1 MADNY
6 EHDKPYLITAT
17 FQKQPVPSELSVS
30 YDLHATFLGVP
41 DGGPP
46 VTQYVGPM
54 AFLATEFSSP
64 KLKFTQFTSP
74 IGFAALT
81 FPSPKIYN
89 KIQHI
94 QVSGFNAAAFGAA
107 LFKNRNQEVKVSG
120 FYAGAFGAAKTYNL
134 RQYVIHNGFN
144 AAAFGTPYLIGGV
157 KYVNPYGLYSLAFGM
172 PKVINTKANQFV
184 YPTGINAPSINGPLV
199 SPRFLRTSGFIDS
212 KFGQALIYLK
222 TRYVQAKG
230 QEQSKYGTQWVSH
243 NPRHLSVQG
252 FESFN
257 PGYPRIFDKAQKILL
272 ANSPKIVG
280 GVFGDIAVKNTR
292 RYINVK
298 GEAHTAFSDWAT
310 VYSNRSFIT
319 PPSFNSALFGNTNIW
334 NKTPSVFP
342 GAFNASVF
350 GSAMVAD
357 RIRKIQAR
365 GFSLLEINRFGQAV
379 FAKSPELNPRSF
391 NSMAFGQ
398 PWISNFKQYIASAGA
413 LSSLRMGNDITVWF
427 RYRNVSAQ
435 GFNSQAINSPRIEH
449 GSREILVRGFNAALL
464 GQPTTWY
471 RVRTIAPGSIYR
483 DFETNHMVG
492 GTQHIKPQGFV
503 ASLFG
508 SRIIP
513 EVQAV
518 YGQGFNASII
528 PETHKIELY
537 KRWVQ
542 LKGFSTAGTA
552 DSLRYGTAQVWNRKQ
567 IIQQNYDPNDGLNPG
582 SFGQWSAIE
591 NRNKKM
597 GAIGFNAAR
606 FGITSIVNKARQIKP
621 QSNSYTAFGVLM
633 IADRIRYLR
642 LDGIENPPMSRWI
655 IAFNAA
661 AVLSVKGQPHTMW
674 GNPNVINTRRQ
685 YRWVGAFDSME
696 FGKPMIDFRIRTLSI
711 ESRYGIAPKY
721 IPIHKIELHTR
732 YIEPHGIENNAFGWN
747 ELSIHWTKV
756 TPRWTHR
763 DYFGEPRLRNV
774 TPELRQRSINSMEF
788 GQPALRLSF
797 EYYPLDGFNAN
808 VFGKADI
815 AYRTKRIPISGFGTM
830 AFGQLKV
837 TKTIAPPYSLQNII
851 LDAVDGLPALGIE
864 PPKHQVAIPGVKS
877 NVIFASGFNAVRF
890 SEPHV
895 QSNSIR
901 VEPGIQ
907 ELTIGTPHVSLRNRT
922 ISVPTMGDLL
932 QIRDTRPRI
941 SPHTIYA
948 VIEAPA
954 QAKANHESYNLHYV
968 NSDGGTRPPGEVFG
982 HARIEL
988 QHRKMSV
995 FGFRNEVISVPN
1007 IFLRKHYVKPIG
1019 ISSFRMGWHLLL
1031 DGSPQYAEQIE
1042 SHNSQEFGRPSLHI
1056 NYYGPQSIS
1065 CFGLSSLAFGSHR
1078 IELFNRTVNAS
1089 GFEATM
1095 MGTRRQ
1101 GDTLYKPQG
1110 LYIGYPA
1117 PTIPNGFNAE
1127 RFGQAWVSHRVRQ
1140 VDVEGFESYTS
1151 EMDISNFKGR
1161 LKVILAKQPSVITTQ
1176 EIKPV
1181 SINQPVFGLPNAWLK
1196 VHYIRPDGNSDQY
1209 RKGGGIQ

>member
-1 MADNY
+1 MADSY
-6 EHDKPYLITAT
+6 EHDKPYSLTAT
-17 FQKQPVPSELSVS
+17 FKETPTPSELSVS

-41 DGGPP
+41 DSGLP
-46 VTQYVGPM
+46 VTQYISPM
-54 AFLATEFSSP
+54 AFLATEFSTP
-64 KLKFTQFTSP
+64 KLKFTQFTSLV
-74 IGFAALT
+74 GFATLS

-89 KIQHI
+89 KTQRV
-94 QVSGFNAAAFGAA
+94 QVSGFNTSTFGTS
-107 LFKNRNQEVKVSG
+107 LFKNKNQEVKVNG
-120 FYAGAFGAAKTYNL
+120 FNAGTFGTSKTYNL
-134 RQYVIHNGFN
+134 RQYLSLTGLSSNV
-144 AAAFGTPYLIGGV
+144 FGTPYLIGGV
-157 KYVNPYGLYSLAFGM
+157 KYVDPYGLYSLSFGTQ
-172 PKVINTKANQFV
+172 KVINTTADQFI
-184 YPTGINAPSINGPLV
+184 YPPSINAPLINGPLV
-199 SPRFLRTSGFIDS
+199 SPRFLINSGFNS
-212 KFGQALIYLK
+212 NSFGTAVVYLK
-222 TRYVQAKG
+222 TRFLIAKG
-230 QEQSKYGTQWVSH
+230 QEQSKFGTQWVSH
-243 NPRHLSVQG
+243 NPRHLNANG
-252 FESFN
+252 FESFD

-280 GVFGDIAVKNTR
+280 GIFGDIAVKNTR

-298 GEAHTAFSDWAT
+298 GEAHTSFSDWAT

-319 PPSFNSALFGNTNIW
+319 PLGFNTALFGNTNIW

-342 GAFNASVF
+342 SAFNASAF

-365 GFSLLEINRFGQAV
+365 GFSLFEVNRFGQAI
-379 FAKSPELNPRSF
+379 FTKSPELNPYSF

-398 PWISNFKQYIASAGA
+398 PWISNFKQYITSAGS
-413 LSSLRMGNDITVWF
+413 LSSLRMGSDVTVWF
-427 RYRNVSAQ
+427 RYRDVSVQ
-435 GFNSQAINSPRIEH
+435 GFSSQVVNSPRIEH
-449 GSREILVRGFNAALL
+449 GTREILVSGFNAALL

-492 GTQHIKPQGFV
+492 GTQHIKPQGFI

-513 EVQAV
+513 EIQNA
-518 YGQGFNASII
+518 YGHGFNTSII

-542 LKGFSTAGTA
+542 LKGFSTAGTT

-582 SFGQWSAIE
+582 AFGQWSAIE

-597 GAIGFNAAR
+597 GAIGFNTAR

-642 LDGIENPPMSRWI
+642 LEGIENPPISRWFV
-655 IAFNAA
+655 AFNAA
-661 AVLSVKGQPHTMW
+661 AVLSVKGQPHTLW
-674 GNPNVINTRRQ
+674 GNPSVINTRRQ

-696 FGKPMIDFRIRTLSI
+696 FGKPMIDFRIRKLSI

-732 YIEPHGIENNAFGWN
+732 YLEPNGIENNAFGWN

-763 DYFGEPRLRNV
+763 EYFGEPRVRNV
-774 TPELRQRSINSMEF
+774 TPELRVRNFSSMEF
-788 GQPALRLSF
+788 GKPSLRLSF

-808 VFGKADI
+808 VFGKTDI

-830 AFGQLKV
+830 AFGQHKV
-837 TKTIAPPYSLQNII
+837 TKTTAPPYSLQNIV
-851 LDAVDGLPALGIE
+851 LNAVDGLPSHGIE
-864 PPKHQVAIPGVKS
+864 VPKDQVPAPNVKS
-877 NVIFASGFNAVRF
+877 NVIFASGFVATQF
-890 SEPHV
+890 STHHI
-895 QSNSIR
+895 QSNGIR

-907 ELTIGTPHVSLRNRT
+907 ELTIGTPHVSLKNRT

-932 QIRDTRPRI
+932 QIKDTIHRV

-948 VIEAPA
+948 TMEAPL
-954 QAKANHESYNLHYV
+954 QAIENHKPGPIHYI
-968 NSDGGTRPPGEVFG
+968 NSDGGSRDPGEVFG
-982 HARIEL
+982 IARVEL
-988 QHRKMSV
+988 QHRKLSAFSLDSSV
-995 FGFRNEVISVPN
+995 VSIPN
-1007 IFLRKHYVKPIG
+1007 IFLKKHYIKPVG
-1019 ISSFRMGWHLLL
+1019 FSSFRMGWHVLL
-1031 DGSPQYAEQIE
+1031 DGSPQYIEQIE

-1056 NYYGPQSIS
+1056 NYYGPQTLHMN
-1065 CFGLSSLAFGSHR
+1065 GLNSMAIGFHR
-1078 IELFNRTVNAS
+1078 VEHFNRTVNAS
-1089 GFEATM
+1089 GFVATM
-1095 MGTRRQ
+1095 MGTSRQ
-1101 GDTLYKPQG
+1101 GDTPYKPQG

-1127 RFGQAWVSHRVRQ
+1127 SFGQAWVSHRVRQ
-1140 VDVEGFESYTS
+1140 VDVQGFESYSS
-1151 EMDISNFKGR
+1151 EMDITNFKGR
-1161 LKVILAKQPSVITTQ
+1161 LKVILAKKPSVITTQ

-1196 VHYIRPDGNSDQY
+1196 VHYIRPDGNSEQF
-1209 RKGGGIQ
+1209 RKGGGFQ